1 MPADMPADMPVD
13 GVGGA
18 MRMAAGAM
26 VSTIGGQGDGA
37 TRMVAG
43 ATGSTD
49 GGEATGSRRDP
60 QLGRMWAM
68 RTAAGVDLG
77 DADGGRAV
85 ERRSRGPRR
94 RERRPAVEQH
104 PAA

>member
-1 MPADMPADMPVD
+1 MPADMPVD

-49 GGEATGSRRDP
+49 GGEATGSTD
-60 QLGRMWAM
+60 GSGATGS
-68 RTAAGVDLG
+68 TAGADVG
-77 DADGGRAV
+77 DADGGWGG
-85 ERRSRGPRR
+85 SG
-94 RERRPAVEQH
+94 
-104 PAA
+104 

>member
-1 MPADMPADMPVD
+1 MPVD

-49 GGEATGSRRDP
+49 GSGATGS
-60 QLGRMWAM
+60 
-68 RTAAGVDLG
+68 TAGADVG
-77 DADGGRAV
+77 DADGGRGG
-85 ERRSRGPRR
+85 SG
-94 RERRPAVEQH
+94 
-104 PAA
+104 